1 MSGEQLGIGIGIVL
15 LLIVLMWYLI
25 LIAFA
30 VVCYIFGSKGLY
42 AIAARRGIKNPWMA
56 WIPIV
61 SNWTLGCVSDQYAKR
76 KYGQDPNLRKKL
88 LIFSIITQSGMTVT
102 PAIGSFSVNFN
113 FGNLGG
119 SGNGLFGQELPEF
132 ARIALIV
139 FGVFAITFGIAA
151 LVLSI
156 IQTVYQYKAYYNLYA
171 SSKPQQAVLFLVLSI
186 VTPAGP
192 FLTYAC
198 RNSDDG
204 LPPEETPAPDPAQ

>member
-1 MSGEQLGIGIGIVL
+1 MSGENLGIGIGIVF
-15 LLIVLMWYLI
+15 LLIALMWYLI
-25 LIAFA
+25 LIAFG
-30 VVCYIFGSKGLY
+30 VVCYIFGNKGLY
-42 AIAARRGIKNPWMA
+42 AIASRRGIKNPWMA
-56 WIPIV
+56 WIPVANSWI
-61 SNWTLGCVSDQYAKR
+61 LGSISDQYAQR

-102 PAIGSFSVNFN
+102 PAIGSFSMNI
-113 FGNLGG
+113 NLGG
-119 SGNGLFGQELPEF
+119 LSAPEGTMAWLELPEF

-139 FGVFAITFGIAA
+139 FGVFAITFGVVA

-171 SSKPQQAVLFLVLSI
+171 SCKPQQAVLFLVLSI

-204 LPPEETPAPDPAQ
+204 LPPEGTPAPDPAQ

>member
-1 MSGEQLGIGIGIVL
+1 MTSDSVSIGIGIAV
-15 LLIVLMWYLI
+15 IVLFLMFYMIVL
-25 LIAFA
+25 AYA
-30 VVCYIFGSKGLY
+30 VVCYILGSKGLY

-61 SNWTLGCVSDQYAKR
+61 SNWTLGCVSDQYSQR
-76 KYGQDPNLRKKL
+76 KYGEDPKLRIKL
-88 LIFSIITQSGMTVT
+88 LIFSIITQSSMIPLPILGN
-102 PAIGSFSVNFN
+102 ISVNFD
-113 FGNLGG
+113 LGDWG
-119 SGNGLFGQELPEF
+119 GPDGTMVGAQVPE
-132 ARIALIV
+132 AMKIVLIV
-139 FGVFAITFGIAA
+139 FMVLIMILAMAA

-171 SSKPQQAVLFLVLSI
+171 SCKPKFAVLFLVLSI

-204 LPPEETPAPDPAQ
+204 MPVQTEI